1 MRRRANEKGWPVSH
15 DVIWTI
21 LRVSLTVAACATA
34 VALPFA
40 VAVAYLLARYR
51 FPGKSL
57 LEALCVAPLVLPPV
71 VTGYLLLVLFG
82 RSGVLGAWLA
92 QIDVIVPFTWGAAV
106 LAAAVTGFPLM
117 VRAIRLA
124 IELVDPGLEAA
135 AAGLG
140 AAPWRVFL
148 EVTLPLAA
156 PGVLTGVMLAFARCL
171 GEFGATITFAGNIAG
186 ETRTI
191 PLAIYTY
198 LQQPGAEGRVWWLVA
213 VSLVVSLGALWGS
226 EVCQRRLQ
234 ARWGQ
239 SDA

>member
-1 MRRRANEKGWPVSH
+1 MSH
-15 DVIWTI
+15 EVIWSI
-21 LRVSLTVAACATA
+21 LRISLTVAGCATA
-34 VALPFA
+34 AALPPA
-40 VAVAYLLARYR
+40 MAVAYLLARYR

-57 LEALCVAPLVLPPV
+57 LEALCLAPLVLPPV
-71 VTGYLLLVLFG
+71 VTGYLLLVVFG
-82 RSGVLGAWLA
+82 RAGVVGSWLA
-92 QIDVIVPFTWGAAV
+92 AVDVVVPFTWGAAV

-124 IELVDPGLEAA
+124 LELVDPALEAA

-140 AAPWRVFL
+140 AAPWRVFV

-191 PLAIYTY
+191 PLAIYTF
-198 LQQPGAEGRVWWLVA
+198 LQQPGAEAQVWWLVA
-213 VSLVVSLGALWGS
+213 VSLAVSLAALWGS
-226 EVCQRRLQ
+226 ELCQRRLQ
-234 ARWGQ
+234 ARLGQ
-239 SDA
+239 GHA